1 MGEVDDILNKDTVLK
16 DIDELVEV
24 VVNNFDD
31 IETVVILWQ
40 TNDDIHHRAYG
51 TISEVVGL
59 IEKAKYIMLRE
70 NIGDTIGGKGE

>member
-1 MGEVDDILNKDTVLK
+1 MSGIDDILNKDSVLK
-16 DIDELVEV
+16 DIDELAEV
-24 VVNNFDD
+24 VANKFDD

-51 TISEVVGL
+51 TISDVIGL

-70 NIGDTIGGKGE
+70 NIGDTIRGKGE